1 MNRRWVRILLALF
14 IGGALSE
21 TVRLSTGKENGG
33 LVFLGA
39 IISYVL
45 ISGII
50 YYRNLYML
58 QREVDRKARK
68 KRNSD
73 LLDN

>member
-1 MNRRWVRILLALF
+1 MNQRWVRILFALF
-14 IGGALSE
+14 VGGALSE
-21 TVRLSTGKENGG
+21 TVRLSTGKESGG

-39 IISYVL
+39 IVSYVL
-45 ISGII
+45 ISGIV

-58 QREVDRKARK
+58 QKEVDLKVRKRK
-68 KRNSD
+68 NRE

>member
-1 MNRRWVRILLALF
+1 MNRRWVRILFALF

-21 TVRLSTGKENGG
+21 TVRLSTGKESGG

-39 IISYVL
+39 IVSYLL
-45 ISGII
+45 ISGFV

-58 QREVDRKARK
+58 QKEVDRKVRK
-68 KRNSD
+68 KKNSD